1 MMGPRQRARLIAE
14 ITSAAEMELRH
25 FGSDRPDLPR
35 LRERVQARLAWRYDT
50 GEVGSVWP
58 IILKLL
64 PLILQIIL
72 ELSSD
77 DASAAPPAPESVPDV
92 PPYGNDEA

>member
-14 ITSAAEMELRH
+14 ITSATEMELRH
-25 FGSDRPDLPR
+25 FGSDGGGMPLLRSR
-35 LRERVQARLAWRYDT
+35 VRERLSRRY
-50 GEVGSVWP
+50 GESSSVWP